1 MEKKNDFSFYFNNNE
16 YSFNNRDLLQD
27 LISKLDY
34 KYPSSI
40 QQKIL
45 SSKTLNNSNNPIS
58 CSVIKSEAGT
68 GKTLAYLIPLIQ
80 SINLSLENQIQGII
94 LTPTRELVLQT
105 EEYISKIKNIKYKIL
120 IGGKANIPG
129 KIKKEKL
136 DKNNIPTII
145 VGTLGKL
152 REMIVQKKAK
162 LYSKNFL
169 KNLKCIVIDEAD
181 KMIEQNKPPQN
192 LLESFLNFL

>member
-94 LTPTRELVLQT
+94 LTPTRELALQI